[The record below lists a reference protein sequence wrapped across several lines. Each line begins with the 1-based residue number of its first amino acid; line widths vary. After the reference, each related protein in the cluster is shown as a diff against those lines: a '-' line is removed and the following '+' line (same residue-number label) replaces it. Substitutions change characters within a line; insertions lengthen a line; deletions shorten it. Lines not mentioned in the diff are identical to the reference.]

1 MCLTRESPP
10 AVASLYLLLSQSPRL
25 GSNRVPQTGRFLRGA
40 APTGP
45 PHQSQ
50 ILYAHMHAH
59 THTYTHGHTRS
70 LAFLWKPR
78 AGEPAAGPTIC
89 LPNFF
94 QISPSSNLVKTELWR
109 GFFFGGG
116 AGGVGNKRLELNC
129 NGQNPHEELSCQVGN
144 KAWPASHAAGRCH
157 STGG

>member
-25 GSNRVPQTGRFLRGA
+25 GSNRVPQAGRFPRGA

-50 ILYAHMHAH
+50 TLYAHVHAH
-59 THTYTHGHTRS
+59 THTYTHGHTLVPWHSCGSQELES
-70 LAFLWKPR
+70 LQLAPPSVFLTSSR
-78 AGEPAAGPTIC
+78 F
-89 LPNFF
+89 LPP
-94 QISPSSNLVKTELWR
+94 QTLSRQLWR
-109 GFFFGGG
+109 GFFGAGA

-129 NGQNPHEELSCQVGN
+129 NGQNPHEEFSCQVGN

-157 STGG
+157 RTGG